1 MSNFILIAICFISGW
16 LLKRTKVIPEGSH
29 ASINTWILYV
39 ALPAAALHYL
49 PKITWSNDL
58 ILLVLTPLIC
68 WIGAWILTQLAT
80 RYFNFDRATRAGF
93 LIVCGLG
100 NTSFIG
106 FPLIS
111 AYYGKE
117 YLALASILDQANFVL
132 LAVFASFVAMKNQPG
147 GNVALPVII
156 RKLVTFPAFFAIP
169 AALILP
175 RFVSLEPA
183 DELFAGLA
191 ATLSPLALFSVGIQF
206 KLEDMKSIWKPVAAA
221 SLYKLILSPLLILGI
236 GALFQIG
243 GMTLKISVFEAAM
256 GTMISA
262 GIICDQFD
270 LNPKLSNA
278 IVFTTILLS
287 FITSGIWYVMLNH

>member
-1 MSNFILIAICFISGW
+1 MSNFILIAVCFLSGW

-29 ASINTWILYV
+29 VSINTWILYV

-49 PKITWSNDL
+49 PKISWSNNLFLL
-58 ILLVLTPLIC
+58 ILTPAIC
-68 WIGAWILTQLAT
+68 WIGAWLMTQVVAT
-80 RYFNFDRATRAGF
+80 YFAFDRATRAGF

-100 NTSFIG
+100 NTSFVG

-117 YLALASILDQANFVL
+117 WLALASILDQANFVL

-147 GNVALPVII
+147 NTVSLSVIVK
-156 RKLVTFPAFFAIP
+156 KLLTFPAFFAIP

-175 RFVSLEPA
+175 RFVSFEPV
-183 DELFAGLA
+183 DEFFAGVA
-191 ATLSPLALFSVGIQF
+191 STLSPLALFSVGIQF
-206 KLEDMKSIWKPVAAA
+206 KLDDLKSIWKPVLAA
-221 SLYKLILSPLLILGI
+221 SVYKLILTPAIVLAIGTLLH
-236 GALFQIG
+236 IG

-262 GIICDQFD
+262 GILCDQFD

-278 IVFTTILLS
+278 IVFTTIMLS
-287 FITSGIWYVMLNH
+287 FVTSGIWYFILNS

>member
-1 MSNFILIAICFISGW
+1 MLNFVLIAVCFFAGW
-16 LLKRTKVIPEGSH
+16 ALRRSKVIPEGSH

-49 PKITWSNDL
+49 PKIKWSNDMF
-58 ILLVLTPLIC
+58 LLLLTPFIC
-68 WIGAWILTQLAT
+68 WLGAWILTKLVS
-80 RYFNFDRATRAGF
+80 RYFHFDRATQAGF

-100 NTSFIG
+100 NTSFVG

-111 AYYGKE
+111 AFYGKE
-117 YLALASILDQANFVL
+117 WLALASILDQANFVL

-147 GNVALPVII
+147 GSVSLQVIV
-156 RKLVTFPAFFAIP
+156 RKLLTFPPFFAIP

-175 RFVSLEPA
+175 NFVSFGEV

-206 KLEDMKSIWKPVAAA
+206 KLDDMKSIWKPVVVA
-221 SLYKLILSPLLILGI
+221 SVYKLLLSPLIILGL
-236 GALFQIG
+236 GLLFHVS
-243 GMTLKISVFEAAM
+243 GMNLKISVFEAAM

-262 GIICDQFD
+262 GILNDQFG

-278 IVFTTILLS
+278 IVFTTIMLS
-287 FITSGIWYVMLNH
+287 FLTSGIWYVIL